1 MALWT
6 QFCQRVNHTAA
17 CCTAGSEKVFSWL
30 WALPFSDVYSERS
43 ILGACNTLPNHWHWR
58 FWNQTAKWMLCLCRY
73 ELTVDDK
80 KQSKKNPAKDRA
92 GKSLDSIKKFYFG
105 GSPLRTQQA
114 NFTGC
119 ISNAYFTRCAASSQT
134 HYQAV
139 TAWQPEQ

>member
-1 MALWT
+1 MQEGLHLALST
-6 QFCQRVNHTAA
+6 
-17 CCTAGSEKVFSWL
+17 GML
-30 WALPFSDVYSERS
+30 SDVYTEQS
-43 ILGACNTLPNHWHWR
+43 ILFACNMLVNHWHWR
-58 FWNQTAKWMLCLCRY
+58 FWKQTTKRMLCLFRY

-92 GKSLDSIKKFYFG
+92 GKSLDSNKKFYFG

-119 ISNAYFTRCAASSQT
+119 ISNAYFTWWVAPPPKT

-139 TAWQPEQ
+139 TAWQLE